1 MADGTRDTKA
11 AKGKKGGGGKPD
23 LATLLGFV
31 VALGGI
37 LGGLLIEGGKI
48 KDILQFTAAMIVLG
62 GTLGAV
68 MIATPLR
75 VLKGAA
81 HRLIGVFFDSSP
93 SFTDLI
99 DNLVGYATKARKG
112 GLVGLEEDAQAT
124 SDPFLQ
130 KALML
135 VVDGTD
141 LQELRTMLEIDI
153 TLDEHH
159 GEAEGKVFEAAGG
172 FSPTIGIIGAVLG
185 LIQVMKNLAN
195 IDEVGHGI
203 AVSFVAT
210 VYGVGAANLLFLP
223 AAAKIKAA
231 IHLETQRKEMI
242 LEAVCGIIEGLNPKL
257 IRSKLAGYAL
267 SEGAKAKKSKTKAGD
282 AARADESPA
291 PAKA

>member
-1 MADGTRDTKA
+1 MAKTG
-11 AKGKKGGGGKPD
+11 KGGSGKPD

-31 VALGGI
+31 IAAAGI
-37 LGGLLIEGGKI
+37 LGGLIIEGGKI

-62 GTLGAV
+62 GTIGAV

-81 HRLIGVFFDSSP
+81 NRLVGIFMDASP
-93 SFTDLI
+93 SFGDLI
-99 DNLVGYATKARKG
+99 ELLVGYASKARKS

-124 SDPFLQ
+124 TDLFLK

-141 LQELRTMLEIDI
+141 LQELRAMLEIDI
-153 TLDEHH
+153 ALDEQH
-159 GEAEGKVFEAAGG
+159 GEAEAKVFESAGG

-242 LEAVCGIIEGLNPKL
+242 LEAVCSIIEGINPKL
-257 IRSKLAGYAL
+257 IRAKLEGYTHTEAV
-267 SEGAKAKKSKTKAGD
+267 KAKKS
-282 AARADESPA
+282 AAEPRGEAVTEA
-291 PAKA
+291 

>member
-1 MADGTRDTKA
+1 MAKTG
-11 AKGKKGGGGKPD
+11 KGGSSKPD

-31 VALGGI
+31 IALAGI
-37 LGGLLIEGGKI
+37 LGGLIIEGGKI

-62 GTLGAV
+62 GTIGAV

-75 VLKGAA
+75 VLKGGA
-81 HRLIGVFFDSSP
+81 HRLVGIFMDSSP
-93 SFTDLI
+93 SFGNLI
-99 DNLVGYATKARKG
+99 ELLVGYASKARKS

-124 SDPFLQ
+124 TDVFLK

-153 TLDEHH
+153 GLDEQHAEE
-159 GEAEGKVFEAAGG
+159 EAKIFESAGG

-223 AAAKIKAA
+223 AFAKIKAA

-242 LEAVCGIIEGLNPKL
+242 LEAVCSIIEGINPKL
-257 IRSKLAGYAL
+257 IRSKLEGYTHA
-267 SEGAKAKKSKTKAGD
+267 EPVKAKKS
-282 AARADESPA
+282 AAQLASEAIAES
-291 PAKA
+291 

>member
-1 MADGTRDTKA
+1 MAEKT
-11 AKGKKGGGGKPD
+11 KGKGGKPD
-23 LATLLGFV
+23 LASLAGFAL
-31 VALGGI
+31 ALGGI

-62 GTLGAV
+62 GTVGAV

-81 HRLIGVFFDSSP
+81 HRLVGVFIDSSP
-93 SFTDLI
+93 SFSDLI
-99 DNLVGYATKARKG
+99 DLLVGYATKARKS
-112 GLVGLEEDAQAT
+112 GLVGLEDDAQG
-124 SDPFLQ
+124 SPDPFLK
-130 KALML
+130 KALIL

-141 LQELRTMLEIDI
+141 LQELRSMLEIDI
-153 TLDEHH
+153 ALDEAH

-242 LEAVCGIIEGLNPKL
+242 VEAVSGIIEGLNPKL
-257 IRSKLAGYAL
+257 IRSKLEGYTVN
-267 SEGAKAKKSKTKAGD
+267 EPAKKKEKAG
-282 AARADESPA
+282 AAAEEA
-291 PAKA
+291 PAEA

>member
-1 MADGTRDTKA
+1 MAEKT
-11 AKGKKGGGGKPD
+11 KGKGGKPD
-23 LATLLGFV
+23 LASLAGFAL
-31 VALGGI
+31 ALGGI

-81 HRLIGVFFDSSP
+81 HRLIGVFIDSSP

-99 DNLVGYATKARKG
+99 ELLVGYATKARKS
-112 GLVGLEEDAQAT
+112 GLVGLEDDAQA
-124 SDPFLQ
+124 SPDPFLK
-130 KALML
+130 KALIL

-141 LQELRTMLEIDI
+141 LQELRSMLEIDI
-153 TLDEHH
+153 ALDEAH
-159 GEAEGKVFEAAGG
+159 GEAEGKVFESAGG

-242 LEAVCGIIEGLNPKL
+242 VEAVSGIIEGLNPKL
-257 IRSKLAGYAL
+257 IRSKLEGYTLNEPAKKKEK
-267 SEGAKAKKSKTKAGD
+267 EGAS
-282 AARADESPA
+282 AAEA
-291 PAKA
+291 PAEA